1 MIQPPVKDIAEHI
14 LSEAAGK
21 DRLLVAIA
29 GPPGAALP
37 SCLPLVAR
45 RKYKDRQSYGGSGAK
60 AVYVGTRPTGKAI
73 RFWFAKKAAATV
85 Y

>member
-29 GPPGAALP
+29 GPPQGNRMIYFAVII
-37 SCLPLVAR
+37 SN
-45 RKYKDRQSYGGSGAK
+45 RKSSSQ
-60 AVYVGTRPTGKAI
+60 
-73 RFWFAKKAAATV
+73 AAA
-85 Y
+85 